1 MEERRKINR
10 VEYNAKSVIVV
21 CETGEKYFVDVEN
34 VSRWEWESRCLRIH
48 RIWSERILSSWRNA

>member
-21 CETGEKYFVDVEN
+21 CETGEKYYVDEIMV
-34 VSRWEWESRCLRIH
+34 
-48 RIWSERILSSWRNA
+48 